1 MGPRTPPLS
10 SSETP
15 KEPTLV
21 NIKFKIS
28 SPPPSSMLQSLMFH
42 LNQESQPLSKSLVT
56 LSNSAGPNQR
66 TAVTAISLVTLL
78 KRETRDLA
86 QNPNGTLFTTRSDTN
101 NATLMNLSLATNTN
115 SESRPSTKSV
125 FPKVLPPR
133 NSLIFQRKPPPT
145 SNQST
150 QR

>member
-1 MGPRTPPLS
+1 MLPSLTSHLS
-10 SSETP
+10 
-15 KEPTLV
+15 
-21 NIKFKIS
+21 
-28 SPPPSSMLQSLMFH
+28 
-42 LNQESQPLSKSLVT
+42 QESQPLSKSLVT

-78 KRETRDLA
+78 KRETRDQV
-86 QNPNGTLFTTRSDTN
+86 QNQNGTLFTTRSDIN
-101 NATLMNLSLATNTN
+101 NATLTNSSSATNTN
-115 SESRPSTKSV
+115 SESRPSTKLV

-145 SNQST
+145 SSQST